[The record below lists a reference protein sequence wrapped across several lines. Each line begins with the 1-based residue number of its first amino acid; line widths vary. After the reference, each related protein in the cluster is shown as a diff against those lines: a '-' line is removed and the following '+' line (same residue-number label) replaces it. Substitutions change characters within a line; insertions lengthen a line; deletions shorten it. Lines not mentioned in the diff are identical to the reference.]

1 MLCALYIA
9 NGDHI
14 PVVVHDQLDD
24 EVLCYKIAA
33 DHLGSTFYPEFMGGQ
48 AATILPLSIPE
59 MFVFYLLFPPATAFA
74 VNLACTA
81 TVVYVSLYACLR
93 MLDVRDSIVAL
104 MGIAFAL
111 LPFYSV
117 YNIAVMGMP
126 LLLCAITC
134 RKLV

>member
-1 MLCALYIA
+1 
-9 NGDHI
+9 
-14 PVVVHDQLDD
+14 
-24 EVLCYKIAA
+24 
-33 DHLGSTFYPEFMGGQ
+33 MGGQ

-81 TVVYVSLYACLR
+81 TVAYVSLYACLR

-126 LLLCAITC
+126 LLLW
-134 RKLV
+134 